1 MNLRI
6 LPLVTALSVAAAA
19 ADPVKENYLDD
30 AIHAYEP
37 VYALVEPDPLNAKFQ
52 LSLCFQLLG
61 RRDDH
66 PGDGSDRP
74 DGLYLSYS
82 QTSFWDLES
91 DSKPFFD
98 NSYRPEAW
106 FHLGGFEHRNLL
118 GAHRHDLE
126 AGFGHESNGRSSTDS
141 RSLNRVFL
149 RPITTW
155 DLGDSWQLTLAPRI
169 YAYIGNMSDNPDLPV
184 YRGFAE
190 LLATIGRRDGIQ
202 LSAVGHIG
210 RGGHYGSIQV
220 DVTYPLDHLT
230 GGLTNC
236 YAQVQ
241 WFSGYAESLI
251 NYRQHGDRML
261 IGIAIVR

>member
-1 MNLRI
+1 MNPRAWFL
-6 LPLVTALSVAAAA
+6 LAALSQAWAGE
-19 ADPVKENYLDD
+19 PVKQNYLDD

-37 VYALVEPDPLNAKFQ
+37 VYALAEPEPLNAKFQ
-52 LSLCFQLLG
+52 LSFCFHLLG
-61 RRDDH
+61 RRDEH
-66 PGDGSDRP
+66 PADGSDRP

-91 DSKPFFD
+91 NSKPFFD

-106 FHLGGFEHRNLL
+106 VHLGGIEHQNLL
-118 GAHRHDLE
+118 GTHRHDLE
-126 AGFGHESNGRSSTDS
+126 GGLGHESNGRDGADS

-149 RPITTW
+149 RPIVTW
-155 DLGDSWQLTLAPRI
+155 DLGERWQLTLAPRV
-169 YAYIGNMSDNPDLPV
+169 YAYIGDMSDNQDLAE
-184 YRGFAE
+184 YRGYVD
-190 LLATIGRRDGIQ
+190 LLATFGRRDGMQ
-202 LSAVGHIG
+202 VSALGHVGSRMTH
-210 RGGHYGSIQV
+210 GSIQV

-251 NYRQHGDRML
+251 NYRQHSDRVL